1 VPRRRQ
7 DDRARVTLATIAEE
21 LDVSRMT
28 VSNAYNHPDRLSPAL
43 RRKILATARRLGY
56 PGPDPVAATLSRG
69 RAGALGLLFDDPLHY
84 AFSDPA
90 AVLFFEGVASVCETE
105 QVGLVLVPTRFGAPT
120 ETDLARVALV
130 DGFVA
135 YCDVADDG
143 RLDVVEERGL
153 PLVIVDGPPRPGVS
167 RVGIDDRAAA
177 SRLADL
183 VLGLGHRRLAVLAF
197 PLSPDG
203 YEGPADARRQARV
216 GYYSS
221 RQRLHG
227 YRDAVEAAGIPWGSV
242 PVEERT
248 PHGRDAGRRAAG
260 VLLDRAERP
269 TALIAMSDEI
279 AVGALQAAEARGI
292 AVPGELSIVGF
303 DDTPDAADAR
313 PPLTTIAQP
322 HHDKGAAAARLLL
335 SPEDEPANVVF
346 PTELV
351 VRASTAPAP
360 PTPEGVAEDPPPGR

>member
-1 VPRRRQ
+1 
-7 DDRARVTLATIAEE
+7 
-21 LDVSRMT
+21 M
-28 VSNAYNHPDRLSPAL
+28 
-43 RRKILATARRLGY
+43 
-56 PGPDPVAATLSRG
+56 
-69 RAGALGLLFDDPLHY
+69 
-84 AFSDPA
+84 
-90 AVLFFEGVASVCETE
+90 
-105 QVGLVLVPTRFGAPT
+105 
-120 ETDLARVALV
+120 
-130 DGFVA
+130 
-135 YCDVADDG
+135 
-143 RLDVVEERGL
+143 
-153 PLVIVDGPPRPGVS
+153 
-167 RVGIDDRAAA
+167 
-177 SRLADL
+177 
-183 VLGLGHRRLAVLAF
+183 
-197 PLSPDG
+197 
-203 YEGPADARRQARV
+203 
-216 GYYSS
+216 
-221 RQRLHG
+221 
-227 YRDAVEAAGIPWGSV
+227 

-260 VLLDRAERP
+260 VLLERAERP

-322 HHDKGAAAARLLL
+322 HHEKGAAAARLLL

>member
-1 VPRRRQ
+1 MPRRRQ
-7 DDRARVTLATIAEE
+7 DDRARVTLATIADE

-69 RAGALGLLFDDPLHY
+69 RAGALGLLFDDPLSY

-90 AVLFFEGVASVCETE
+90 AVLFFEGIASICETE
-105 QVGLVLVPTRFGAPT
+105 QVGLVLVPTRVGSPT

-135 YCDVADDG
+135 YCDLADDG

-153 PLVIVDGPPRPGVS
+153 PLVVVDGPPRAGAS

-177 SRLADL
+177 RLVAEH
-183 VLGLGHRRLAVLAF
+183 VVALGHRRIAVLPF
-197 PLSPDG
+197 PLSPGG
-203 YEGPADARRQARV
+203 YEGPADAGRQASV
-216 GYYSS
+216 GFYSS
-221 RQRLHG
+221 RQRLEG
-227 YRDAVEAAGIPWGSV
+227 YRDAVEAAGIPWASV
-242 PVEERT
+242 TVEERA
-248 PHGRDAGRRAAG
+248 PHGRDAGRRAAAA
-260 VLLDRAERP
+260 LLDRAERP

-279 AVGALQAAEARGI
+279 AGGALQAAEARGI
-292 AVPGELSIVGF
+292 AVPRELSIVGF
-303 DDTPDAADAR
+303 DDTAAAAEAR

-322 HHDKGAAAARLLL
+322 HRDKGAAAARLLL
-335 SPEDEPANVVF
+335 HPEDEPANVVF

-351 VRASTAPAP
+351 VRASTAPVPA
-360 PTPEGVAEDPPPGR
+360 TSEGVAADPPRGR